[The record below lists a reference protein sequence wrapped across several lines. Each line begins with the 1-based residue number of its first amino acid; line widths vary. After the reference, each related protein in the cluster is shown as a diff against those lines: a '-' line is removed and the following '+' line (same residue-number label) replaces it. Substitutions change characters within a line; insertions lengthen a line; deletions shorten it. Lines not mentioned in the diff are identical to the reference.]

1 MMKKKESILQEKSEA
16 FMARIIKLYQYLINE
31 KHETTIAKQIYRS
44 GTSIGANVAESK
56 SAQSGLDFIHKLS
69 IALKEANETEYW
81 LKGLFSGK
89 YIDEKGFTS
98 MRSDNEELIKML
110 VSSIKTMKKKYGI
123 DDSTR

>member
-89 YIDEKGFTS
+89 YIDEIGFTS
-98 MRSDNEELIKML
+98 MQNDNEELIKML

>member
-69 IALKEANETEYW
+69 IALKEAYETEFW
-81 LKGLFSGK
+81 LKSLYAGN
-89 YIDEKGFTS
+89 YINEAGFTS
-98 MRSDNEELIKML
+98 LRDDNEQLIKML
-110 VSSIKTMKKKYGI
+110 VSSIKTMKKQI
-123 DDSTR
+123 WH

>member
-69 IALKEANETEYW
+69 IALKEAMKQNTG
-81 LKGLFSGK
+81 LKVFFQVN
-89 YIDEKGFTS
+89 I
-98 MRSDNEELIKML
+98 
-110 VSSIKTMKKKYGI
+110 
-123 DDSTR
+123 

>member
-1 MMKKKESILQEKSEA
+1 METRKENILLQKSEA
-16 FMARIIKLYQYLINE
+16 FATRIIRLYQYLLIE
-31 KHETTIAKQIYRS
+31 RHETVISKQIYRS

-89 YIDEKGFTS
+89 YIDEIGFTS
-98 MRSDNEELIKML
+98 MRNDNEELIKML

>member
-1 MMKKKESILQEKSEA
+1 METRKENILLQKSEA
-16 FMARIIKLYQYLINE
+16 FATRIIRLYQYLLIE
-31 KHETTIAKQIYRS
+31 RHETVISKQIYRS

-89 YIDEKGFTS
+89 YIDEIGFIS
-98 MRSDNEELIKML
+98 MRNDNEELIKML

>member
-69 IALKEANETEYW
+69 IALKEANETEFW
-81 LKGLFSGK
+81 LKSLYAGN
-89 YIDEKGFTS
+89 YINEAGFTS
-98 MRSDNEELIKML
+98 LRDDNEQLIKML
-110 VSSIKTMKKKYGI
+110 VSSIKTMKKQI
-123 DDSTR
+123 WH

>member
-123 DDSTR
+123 DDSRR